1 MSRFQEL
8 KKEISVLE
16 KTFGPHNKQF
26 RVSANGLD
34 ELICRFV
41 CPSSNEEHVIHCNI
55 YESYPDPPPMWFSE
69 SEDSTVTE
77 IVESVGGSVDATQ
90 PKLLLRQ
97 TQHLVRELFKQRGS
111 PIPPYIDGLESIQ
124 IIKDEADDK
133 DATTEH
139 MDDDD
144 SEDEGLEEDNDENS
158 EDSDNYEMEE
168 EVDNDE
174 KKELQE
180 IGAENFAVLERLRLT
195 RREDHLKGTV
205 CGSVQ
210 ATDRLMKE
218 LRDVYRSDSFKLGNY
233 SVYLNN
239 DNLYDWSIKIMRV
252 DPESVLHKDMV
263 QIEKQEGIDHILL
276 NMTFTDKFP
285 FDPPFVRVCYP
296 VIQAGYVLSGGAIC
310 MELLTPQGWSSAYTI
325 EAVIVQISATLVK
338 GKARINFQDTKKP
351 GVYSLH
357 RAQQSFKSLV
367 QIHEKNGWYTPPKHE
382 G

>member
-90 PKLLLRQ
+90 PKLVKIQYPLTTHCLLRQ

-124 IIKDEADDK
+124 IIKDEVK
-133 DATTEH
+133 KRNL
-139 MDDDD
+139 
-144 SEDEGLEEDNDENS
+144 EGI

-338 GKARINFQDTKKP
+338 GKARINFQDTKKV
-351 GVYSLH
+351 VYSLH